1 LASSGLP
8 LPNRVFAAG
17 VAGVVLF
24 LVRDDS
30 LPAVTALLPLA
41 TVWLG
46 LIPVFLYLR
55 QTPEERPPFPL
66 MALTGLFYAM
76 FFGLPAFFAFRL
88 HDPETGKI
96 HFFGDGYVDAISLEA
111 QALVIGGMALM
122 WAAYAGSRRT
132 IWRSIPHLGLQ
143 RAFSLPRLQV
153 LLWGLALGHL
163 AYLYSPVVRALPS
176 AGQFLQPVGYLAF
189 GMFYLLWCRVDLPR
203 WQAAVVFLVVLPLA
217 LVAVLTTGAMAIPVL
232 ILIFFA
238 VLYLRV
244 RGRPPWLVIVAIPV
258 FFLVAYPTTTY
269 YRGHAWG
276 AAGQGMTTVEKART
290 FVRAAGGNLRFGG
303 PGTIRTGNGG
313 PGPARH
319 PHPHFDPRGGQDA
332 GPGALLG
339 RRDL

>member
-1 LASSGLP
+1 
-8 LPNRVFAAG
+8 
-17 VAGVVLF
+17 
-24 LVRDDS
+24 
-30 LPAVTALLPLA
+30 
-41 TVWLG
+41 
-46 LIPVFLYLR
+46 
-55 QTPEERPPFPL
+55 

-96 HFFGDGYVDAISLEA
+96 HFFGDGYVDANSLEA

-163 AYLYSPVVRALPS
+163 AYLYSPAVRALPS

-189 GMFYLLWCRVDLPR
+189 GMFYLLWCRGELAR
-203 WQAAVVFLVVLPLA
+203 WQAAVVFLVLLPLVLIA
-217 LVAVLTTGAMAIPVL
+217 LLTTGFLTI
-232 ILIFFA
+232 ILMLGVFFV
-238 VLYLRV
+238 VLYFHV
-244 RGRPPWLVIVAIPV
+244 RGRLPGLVVVMIPALFV
-258 FFLVAYPTTTY
+258 VAYPTTGY

-276 AAGQGMTTVEKART
+276 AAGQGMTTVEQART
-290 FVRAAGGNLRFGG
+290 VVRAAGGNLRFGG

-319 PHPHFDPRGGQDA
+319 PHLHFDPRGGQDA

>member
-1 LASSGLP
+1 MASSGLP

-46 LIPVFLYLR
+46 LIAVFLYLR

-258 FFLVAYPTTTY
+258 FFPGGLPDHDLLPRACLGG
-269 YRGHAWG
+269 RGTRDDDRGKG
-276 AAGQGMTTVEKART
+276 ANVCPCG
-290 FVRAAGGNLRFGG
+290 GGNLRFGG